1 MKGFDSSFIDELKRK
16 SDIVDIASKYVRL
29 EQRGGNFWGCCPFH
43 HEKTASFCINS
54 IGQFY
59 YCYGCHKSGD
69 VITLIMELESLD
81 FGDTVKYLA
90 EKANMKLPEI
100 KLDDEKIKE
109 SKKKKETALNI
120 LKETAKYYCQ
130 VLRSELGEDYRRYV
144 AKRNL
149 SGETV
154 NKFGIGASVGYDGLT
169 EHLKEKGFLLE
180 DAYNSGVLGKTEKNQ
195 SVRYYDA
202 LANRL
207 IIPVI
212 DQFNNVIAFCGRII
226 EKKEN
231 VGKYVNTRETFVFSK
246 GKTLFNLNNLK
257 KLKNEKGID
266 GVIVVEG
273 HMDVISL
280 SQAGFLNVVA
290 SMGTALTKDHAR
302 ILKRYA
308 EKIYI
313 SYDGDVAGKN
323 ATLRGLEI
331 LQAEGLEVKVVS
343 LPDGED
349 PDEVILKRGQAGYKK
364 LLEEAKPLIDF
375 KLDLLLKSFDVK
387 TTDGKRKMVTQAVKI
402 IKESPSA
409 AEREELL
416 KWLRDVTGI
425 TYESLKRELENAEE
439 KKPIE
444 TANLPKFND
453 NAGDKTAIASRFV
466 LASYLFKKPW
476 TRGVNL
482 AEIKMTLPIHERIK
496 NFILEREALGVNFSD
511 LYEETE
517 AEDQEE
523 LGRIAGLEM
532 EDSNAFDKYQYFNDC
547 IKTLKA
553 EFINKEIDRLTKL
566 FSTETDTEKRKQIAK
581 DMGVMLKTRNKLFS

>member
-1 MKGFDSSFIDELKRK
+1 MKGFDSNFIDELKRK

-69 VITLIMELESLD
+69 VITLVMELESLD
-81 FGDTVKYLA
+81 FSDTVKYLA
-90 EKANMKLPEI
+90 EKANLKLPEI
-100 KLDDEKIKE
+100 RVDDEKIKE
-109 SKKKKETALNI
+109 SKKKKETALEI
-120 LKETAKYYCQ
+120 LKETAKYYCS
-130 VLRSELGEDYRRYV
+130 VLRSNSGEEHRKYI
-144 AKRNL
+144 AQRNL

-154 NKFGIGASVGYDGLT
+154 NKFGIGASKDYESLNKHLT
-169 EHLKEKGFLLE
+169 EKGYLLE
-180 DAYNSGVLGKTEKNQ
+180 DAYLCGVLGKSEKGT

-202 LANRL
+202 LAGRL

-280 SQAGFLNVVA
+280 TQAGFLNVVA

-313 SYDGDVAGKN
+313 CYDGDAAGKN
-323 ATLRGLEI
+323 ATVRGLEI

-349 PDEVILKRGQAGYKK
+349 PDEVIVKRGKEGYQKC
-364 LLEEAKPLIDF
+364 LDQAKPLIDF
-375 KLDLLLKSFDVK
+375 KLDLLGKTYDVK
-387 TTDGKRKMVTQAVKI
+387 TVDGKRKYVVQAIKV
-402 IKESPSA
+402 IKESPSVS
-409 AEREELL
+409 EQEDLL
-416 KWLRDVTGI
+416 KQVRDKTGI
-425 TYESLKRELENAEE
+425 TYESLKRELENIDD
-439 KKPIE
+439 KKPVE
-444 TANLPKFND
+444 NANVPKFND

-466 LASYLFKKPW
+466 LASYLFNKPW
-476 TRGVNL
+476 TSGVKL
-482 AEIKMTLPIHERIK
+482 AELSMTLPVHEKIK
-496 NFILEREALGVNFSD
+496 NFILEKQNTKLNFSD
-511 LYEETE
+511 LYEEME
-517 AEDQEE
+517 EIDQEE
-523 LGRIAGLEM
+523 LGRIAGLEI
-532 EDSNAFDKYQYFNDC
+532 DDKNNFDKERYFDDC
-547 IKTLKA
+547 VKTLKKD
-553 EFINKEIDRLTKL
+553 FITKEIDRLTKL
-566 FSTETDTEKRKQIAK
+566 FSVETDTEKRKQIAK
-581 DMGVMLKTRNKLFS
+581 DMGVMLKTKNKL